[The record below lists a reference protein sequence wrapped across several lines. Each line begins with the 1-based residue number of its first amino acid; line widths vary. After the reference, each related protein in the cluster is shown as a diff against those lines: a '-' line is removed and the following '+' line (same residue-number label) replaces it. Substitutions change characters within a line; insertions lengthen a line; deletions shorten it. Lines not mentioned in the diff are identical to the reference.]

1 MEPWIKLYRKF
12 TEWEWYRD
20 INCKV
25 VFLHLLLTANWKPKK
40 WQGIVVDVGELVT
53 SRANLAEEVD
63 LSVQQIRTSL
73 KKLSESGVIKID
85 TTNKYT
91 VIHINNYEKY
101 QEKPKNQPTNNQAES
116 VGAVGVGGSA
126 KSKSNKR
133 VTINQPSNNQQITTP
148 KELKK
153 DRIKEDIDNRC
164 CCNNNIY
171 NINNTADEPKSNA
184 TSASEKEVGKVF
196 SDYEQ
201 NIGVLSPMIIDILR
215 ERITA
220 QGAALVSLAIVEAVK
235 NNAKTIRYIE
245 RVLLAWENAG
255 IKTVDAVKL
264 RLAERSQKS
273 AENNLDKLPS
283 NVQKSSF
290 RNYPQSYEVGEAE
303 KAAIEKMMKNY
314 GG

>member
-20 INCKV
+20 TGCKV
-25 VFLHLLLTANWKPKK
+25 VFLHLLLTANWKPRK
-40 WQGIVVDVGELVT
+40 WQGIVIDVGEVVT

-63 LSVQQIRTSL
+63 LSVQQIRTAL
-73 KKLSESGVIKID
+73 KKLSESGVI
-85 TTNKYT
+85 TTETTSKYT
-91 VIHINNYEKY
+91 IIHINNYEKY
-101 QEKPKNQPTNNQAES
+101 QEKPKKQPTINQAER
-116 VGAVGVGGSA
+116 VGAVGFDKTVNSQSNQRA
-126 KSKSNKR
+126 TSK
-133 VTINQPSNNQQITTP
+133 QPASNQQITTP

-153 DRIKEDIDNRC
+153 DRNIEDIDNRC
-164 CCNNNIY
+164 CCNNIY
-171 NINNTADEPKSNA
+171 NINNKADEPKNNEA
-184 TSASEKEVGKVF
+184 PSADIGKVF
-196 SDYEQ
+196 SDYEK

-245 RVLLAWENAG
+245 RVLIAWEDAG
-255 IKTVDAVKL
+255 IKTVDAANL
-264 RLAERSQKS
+264 RIAEKWRKT
-273 AENNLDKLPS
+273 AEKDLDKLPK

-290 RNYPQSYEVGEAE
+290 RNYPSDKKVGE
-303 KAAIEKMMKNY
+303 IEKKALADMLKNY